1 MRTRKSS
8 AIRNI
13 FADGVN
19 HSSNRFE
26 RQYEDIANALDPT
39 RRATHG
45 SPVTV
50 SALFPFSAIFK
61 VDLFWLAWSLSCHL
75 SLVACAGDS
84 RHDVHTLMFTQ

>member
-1 MRTRKSS
+1 MGWL
-8 AIRNI
+8 
-13 FADGVN
+13 ADGVN

-50 SALFPFSAIFK
+50 RALFPFSAIFK
-61 VDLFWLAWSLSCHL
+61 VDDSLCL
-75 SLVACAGDS
+75 SLVVRADDS
-84 RHDVHTLMFTQ
+84 RHEVHTLLFTR

>member
-1 MRTRKSS
+1 MGWL
-8 AIRNI
+8 
-13 FADGVN
+13 ADGVN

-50 SALFPFSAIFK
+50 RALFPFSSPNLKKAMSHTMIF
-61 VDLFWLAWSLSCHL
+61 A
-75 SLVACAGDS
+75 
-84 RHDVHTLMFTQ
+84 R

>member
-1 MRTRKSS
+1 MGWL
-8 AIRNI
+8 
-13 FADGVN
+13 ADGVN

-50 SALFPFSAIFK
+50 RALFPFSAIFK

-75 SLVACAGDS
+75 LPVLVIVAM
-84 RHDVHTLMFTQ
+84 MFTRCCTR